1 VAARGLAAAVLLT
14 FLIVRLA
21 LSPTAAAVAPPAL
34 FALRLLDA
42 TQVCRGQV
50 SVILLW
56 SDWRVDLKRRT
67 PDCAATGF
75 PRPVPTPKQLGLG
88 FNKTSQQLCRQF

>member
-1 VAARGLAAAVLLT
+1 LSCFPILYNPQVAARGLAAAVLLT

-50 SVILLW
+50 SVILL
-56 SDWRVDLKRRT
+56 
-67 PDCAATGF
+67 
-75 PRPVPTPKQLGLG
+75 
-88 FNKTSQQLCRQF
+88 

>member
-42 TQVCRGQV
+42 TQVCRGCF
-50 SVILLW
+50 
-56 SDWRVDLKRRT
+56 K
-67 PDCAATGF
+67 
-75 PRPVPTPKQLGLG
+75 
-88 FNKTSQQLCRQF
+88 LCK